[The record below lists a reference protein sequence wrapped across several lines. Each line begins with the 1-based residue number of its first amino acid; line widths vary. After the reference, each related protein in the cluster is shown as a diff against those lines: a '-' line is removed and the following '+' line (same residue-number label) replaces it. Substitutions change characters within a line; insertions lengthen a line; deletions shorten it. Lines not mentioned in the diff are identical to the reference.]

1 MPTAS
6 AAPFRFFTLQV
17 TRTRRLSPSLVRVT
31 FTGPDLHAFASNGQD
46 QSLSL
51 FLPRPGQQTPV
62 MPMEYGDGWRQA
74 WIDTPEDV
82 RAVMRSYTLRA
93 LRQDGNGATTE
104 IDIDFVL
111 HGTEPGAA
119 TPAGPASRW
128 AADAEAG
135 DRAVLLGP
143 SVADNTAIRFRP
155 PADADLIV
163 IWADETAL
171 PAASAILETLPAGTK
186 ARVWLEVP
194 HPGDR
199 VEPTTSADAEITW
212 LVRDEVRDEVRT
224 EAPDEDPDG
233 TPEAAAPAA
242 SAEATPIALE
252 AIRAAQL
259 PSAQA
264 PYAWIAGESGC
275 VKALRRH
282 LVREREIDRR
292 RVTFVGYWRR
302 GLSEEQLREQGE

>member
-1 MPTAS
+1 MPTAV

-93 LRQDGNGATTE
+93 LRQDANGATTE

-128 AADAEAG
+128 AADAESG

-155 PADADLIV
+155 PADADLIL

-171 PAASAILETLPAGTK
+171 PAASAILETLPACTK

-194 HPGDR
+194 HTGDR

-212 LVRDEVRDEVRT
+212 LVRDEAHA
-224 EAPDEDPDG
+224 EASKDIHGD
-233 TPEAAAPAA
+233 AP
-242 SAEATPIALE
+242 AEATPSPWK
-252 AIRAAQL
+252 
-259 PSAQA
+259 PSAPPNSPPPRPPTPGSQA
-264 PYAWIAGESGC
+264 SPAA
-275 VKALRRH
+275 
-282 LVREREIDRR
+282 
-292 RVTFVGYWRR
+292 
-302 GLSEEQLREQGE
+302 

>member
-1 MPTAS
+1 MPTAV

-93 LRQDGNGATTE
+93 LRQDANGATTE

-155 PADADLIV
+155 PADADLIL

-194 HPGDR
+194 HTGDR

-212 LVRDEVRDEVRT
+212 LVRDEAHAD
-224 EAPDEDPDG
+224 APDEDPDG
-233 TPEAAAPAA
+233 TPAAAPA
-242 SAEATPIALE
+242 EATPLALE
-252 AIRAAQL
+252 AIRTAQL

-302 GLSEEQLREQGE
+302 GLSEEQLRERGE

>member
-1 MPTAS
+1 MPTAV

-31 FTGPDLHAFASNGQD
+31 FTGPDLHAFASDGQD

-93 LRQDGNGATTE
+93 LRQDANGATTE

-111 HGTEPGAA
+111 HGTGPGAA

-128 AADAEAG
+128 AADARSG
-135 DRAVLLGP
+135 DRAALLGP

-194 HPGDR
+194 HTGDR

-212 LVRDEVRDEVRT
+212 LVRDEVHA
-224 EAPDEDPDG
+224 EAPTEDPDG
-233 TPEAAAPAA
+233 TPEADAP
-242 SAEATPIALE
+242 AEATPLALE

-264 PYAWIAGESGC
+264 PYAWIAGEAGC

-302 GLSEEQLREQGE
+302 GLSEEQLRERGE

>member
-1 MPTAS
+1 MPTAV

-17 TRTRRLSPSLVRVT
+17 IRTRRLSPSLVRVT
-31 FTGPDLHAFASNGQD
+31 FTGPDLRAFASDGRD

-51 FLPRPGQQTPV
+51 FLPRPGQQVPV

-93 LRQDGNGATTE
+93 LRQDASGATTE

-128 AADAEAG
+128 AADAGAG

-194 HPGDR
+194 HTGDR

-212 LVRDEVRDEVRT
+212 LVRDEMRDAIPGNT
-224 EAPDEDPDG
+224 QDEPPNEPQADG
-233 TPEAAAPAA
+233 TPL
-242 SAEATPIALE
+242 ALE

-302 GLSEEQLREQGE
+302 GLSEEQLRERGE